1 MSATTTHRTRAHRR
15 HRLSTLV
22 VAAIVAAGI
31 AGAPS
36 QALAGSNGQQV
47 RVCPSFNLSYGSAF
61 VTGYN
66 QNGQW
71 SVSHG
76 VLLGDANT
84 GTYAATGGCATV
96 SGSWWIGDVSIYW
109 YKSDGSFYQR
119 TTCNVPKWNPFTDTK
134 RCDA

>member
-1 MSATTTHRTRAHRR
+1 MSATFTHRIRARRR
-15 HRLSTLV
+15 HCLSTIV

-47 RVCPSFNLSYGSAF
+47 RVCPSYKLSYGSAY

-71 SVSHG
+71 SVSNG
-76 VLLGDANT
+76 VQLGDANT
-84 GTYAATGGCATV
+84 GTYAATGGCAV
-96 SGSWWIGDVSIYW
+96 VYGSWWIGDVSIYW
-109 YKSDGSFYQR
+109 YKSDGGFYQR
-119 TTCNVPKWNPFTDTK
+119 STCNVPKWNPFTDTK